1 VHLYPTVQYE
11 NNIYLLFWIP
21 YGNNIGWSRGLSIFY
36 IRYFI
41 YIDILFYR
49 GRQWCG
55 IFHYHWWTA
64 SIKPR
69 LLFSH
74 SGLVSWGLPFLQF
87 DRYIRYII
95 MCYIQHKFDMNCR
108 TWRVKCAPLITGGSK
123 HEIYELLNVHLKHKC
138 DMNCWM
144 CGSK

>member
-1 VHLYPTVQYE
+1 MTQQTFR
-11 NNIYLLFWIP
+11 NA
-21 YGNNIGWSRGLSIFY
+21 
-36 IRYFI
+36 
-41 YIDILFYR
+41 R

-87 DRYIRYII
+87 NFTNPSILFILPFQWLKQIFGHFDILKRVFYVLWHNLYIGLSCFCFVAMEASFKLHQIVPKPLLQSEKLNII
-95 MCYIQHKFDMNCR
+95 EILSPIQFFF
-108 TWRVKCAPLITGGSK
+108 L
-123 HEIYELLNVHLKHKC
+123 YFLKLKNHF
-138 DMNCWM
+138 
-144 CGSK
+144 